1 MKPDLVFL
9 EGFTDVAENAAW
21 WRSKD
26 RTYYDYP
33 NQRIN
38 LLRKYGNHP
47 FPMEQRLEAEACDF
61 CYKGTVSGNKIETSL
76 TEQEMTNAPEQFVV
90 KRCEDSKYSGGWH
103 TNLTAEGLNTL
114 KSISLPATG
123 GTWEEA
129 EVAIY
134 SRDTRGYADFNLIV
148 SEGDISLNY
157 VEIIAEK

>member
-1 MKPDLVFL
+1 MFAALYFECKVRHSN
-9 EGFTDVAENAAW
+9 GIVGNTVAAI
-21 WRSKD
+21 SCLIGD
-26 RTYYDYP
+26 T
-33 NQRIN
+33 
-38 LLRKYGNHP
+38 
-47 FPMEQRLEAEACDF
+47 
-61 CYKGTVSGNKIETSL
+61 
-76 TEQEMTNAPEQFVV
+76 MT
-90 KRCEDSKYSGGWH
+90 
-103 TNLTAEGLNTL
+103 

>member
-1 MKPDLVFL
+1 
-9 EGFTDVAENAAW
+9 
-21 WRSKD
+21 
-26 RTYYDYP
+26 
-33 NQRIN
+33 
-38 LLRKYGNHP
+38 
-47 FPMEQRLEAEACDF
+47 
-61 CYKGTVSGNKIETSL
+61 
-76 TEQEMTNAPEQFVV
+76 MT
-90 KRCEDSKYSGGWH
+90 
-103 TNLTAEGLNTL
+103 